1 MTSSLHFF
9 SSVPAQNTD
18 APFKIEPEN
27 KTVKDTDLGTSIT
40 GRFSHF
46 ILVYLLVLNKMAFQ
60 DVLIQN
66 LSFYHSVAFG

>member
-1 MTSSLHFF
+1 MSVKLLFVIPENDQPTFF

-27 KTVKDTDLGTSIT
+27 KTVKDSDLGTSIT

-46 ILVYLLVLNKMAFQ
+46 ILVYLLV
-60 DVLIQN
+60 
-66 LSFYHSVAFG
+66 